1 MIYGYCR
8 VSTKGQENG
17 YSLDAQEKE
26 ILEKYNTAIIYKE
39 SYTGTKLDRPIF
51 TKLISTLDKGDILV
65 VCKLDRFAR
74 NTVEGI
80 EVVKKLF
87 SKGVSIHILNIGLL
101 EDTPMGRFFLT
112 TMLAIAELE
121 RNMIIE
127 RTQAG
132 RQYAREHG
140 LLKNDGRPPKYNY
153 EEQKEIYEYKK
164 EHSYK
169 ETCKKFNTSKSSI
182 IRINK
187 FFNNID
193 KMIILVRKET
203 GETNRFGDKLYFP
216 LPTLT
221 PELENEIIEYKKHN
235 GHKSTCD
242 KYNISYSS
250 IIRIKEEE

>member
-8 VSTKGQENG
+8 VSTKGQADG

-26 ILEKYNTAIIYKE
+26 ILAKYDTAIIYKE
-39 SYTGTKLDRPIF
+39 SYTGTKVDRPIF
-51 TKLISTLDKGDILV
+51 TKLISTLDKGDVLV

-80 EVVKKLF
+80 EVVKGLF

-140 LLKNDGRPPKYNY
+140 LLTYDGRPQKYSDDKK
-153 EEQKEIYEYKK
+153 KEIYEYKK

-169 ETCKKFNTSKSSI
+169 ETCKKFNISKSSI
-182 IRINK
+182 IRINND
-187 FFNNID
+187 FNNSD
-193 KMIILVRKET
+193 KRIILARKET
-203 GETNRFGDKLYFP
+203 GDTNRFGDKLYFP

-221 PELENEIIEYKKHN
+221 PELEKEIIEYKKIN
-235 GHKSTCD
+235 GHQRTCD
-242 KYNISYSS
+242 KYNISYNS
-250 IIRIKEEE
+250 IIRIK